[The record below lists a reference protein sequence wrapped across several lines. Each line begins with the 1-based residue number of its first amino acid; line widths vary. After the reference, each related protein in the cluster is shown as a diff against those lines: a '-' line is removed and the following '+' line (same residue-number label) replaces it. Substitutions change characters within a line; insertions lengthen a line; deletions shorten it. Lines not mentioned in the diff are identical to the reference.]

1 MEPIETIDRTPPEP
15 SMKLLGLLLL
25 VAGWAITLAAVVLL
39 KTTPERSVF
48 AIAGVGVEVLG
59 LILAFRA
66 HQPPKGESE

>member
-1 MEPIETIDRTPPEP
+1 
-15 SMKLLGLLLL
+15 MKLLALLLL

-59 LILAFRA
+59 LILAARA